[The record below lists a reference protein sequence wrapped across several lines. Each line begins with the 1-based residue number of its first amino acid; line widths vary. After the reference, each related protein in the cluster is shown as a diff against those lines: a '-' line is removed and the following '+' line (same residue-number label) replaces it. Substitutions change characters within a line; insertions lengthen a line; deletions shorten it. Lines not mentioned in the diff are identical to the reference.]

1 MANEL
6 QQLLFGLAPSG
17 SGTTALMSFGYVEPP
32 DVPVGMTLA
41 EYRRRR
47 PASTSARRRLSA
59 GLRAGLAKLTSDL
72 I

>member
-1 MANEL
+1 MANT
-6 QQLLFGLAPSG
+6 
-17 SGTTALMSFGYVEPP
+17 GTTALMSFGYVEPP

-47 PASTSARRRLSA
+47 PAATSGRRRLSA
-59 GLRAGLAKLTSDL
+59 GFRAGLAKVTSDL